1 MARLPRLALAGH
13 AHCIVQRGHGARAV
27 FVDDHDRSLYLT
39 TLREA
44 AATEHTQVHA
54 WALLDDEVRLL
65 ATPEAGPQLARLVQ
79 AIGRRYVSAYNRRH
93 GCSGTLWGGRFR
105 SAVLAPGPVL
115 LDALRWVDG
124 ASSVAGQTSA
134 AHRTGA
140 GTVTGLTDPPEFW
153 GLGNTPFE
161 REAAYRALL
170 AEGLPRAQQAWL
182 RQAVMGGWVAGDPAF
197 SADVAATS
205 ARPAAPRSPGRPRN
219 KRR

>member
-27 FVDDHDRSLYLT
+27 FVDEQDRSQYLAA
-39 TLREA
+39 LREA

-54 WALLDDEVRLL
+54 WALLDDEVRLI
-65 ATPEAGPQLARLVQ
+65 ATPEEAPQLARMVQ

-105 SAVLAPGPVL
+105 SAVLAPGSVL

-124 ASSVAGQTSA
+124 ASVLPGHTSA

-140 GTVTGLTDPPEFW
+140 GHIAGITDPAEFW
-153 GLGNTPFE
+153 SLGNTPFD
-161 REAAYRALL
+161 REAAYRSLL
-170 AEGLPRAQQAWL
+170 AEGLAPVQQTRL
-182 RQAVMGGWVAGDPAF
+182 RQAVMGGWVIGDPAF
-197 SADVAATS
+197 SAEIATTS
-205 ARPAAPRSPGRPRN
+205 ARPAAPRSPGRPRS
-219 KRR
+219 KAL